1 MRGIKGIL
9 VTAVVALGAFFALN
23 TVNGTVTANGDCSAN
38 AVIKCGTYSID
49 TLRSKFNN
57 DSTKGTKNIFS
68 YFGITSD
75 TINNKKV
82 RNGYVTRGGDVV
94 VDGKVVASDAI
105 TAGRQYIAGSTK
117 ATYNGTSFYV
127 RKPSVSFR
135 QNSLSAYVFFNA
147 DGTFAGAVIKD
158 CGNPVKAKNKITP
171 KKPAVYCDRL
181 SASRISK
188 SNVAPSAAYRFTA
201 KAHAVDGAKVTG
213 YTYSFSDGTKV
224 NTTKTSVDHTFKT
237 AGTHTVSLTVK
248 GTVNG
253 KTVSVSGANCKVT
266 VKVDKPE
273 VPKQIKVCD
282 LKTKK
287 VITIN
292 EKDFDSKKHS
302 KNLDDCKEA
311 PKPKHPKVDINK
323 TVNGKEH
330 LVVKENVA
338 FTYEVKVTN
347 TGDVDLVNAVVT
359 DKAPA
364 GVKLTGANMGTVS
377 ANGSTWTYTISKL
390 AVGKSMSFTLNAVV
404 PKAVAGT
411 LKNTVCVDTPTV
423 PGNPDD
429 CDDATVEVPE
439 PNKVEVCEI
448 STGNTVTVTEDQ
460 AKDTTKYAPVGDAK
474 CKVEVCDTTTGTIV
488 TIDKKDQDDD
498 KYTTDLSK
506 CEKVEV
512 CNPETGEVITVNPVD
527 QDKYKPVGDVA
538 CQETPEVPETPE
550 TPETPD
556 TPETPVTELP
566 QTGVAQAFSG
576 VFGLGALTAA
586 SYYFVTSRR
595 P

>member
-23 TVNGTVTANGDCSAN
+23 TFNGTVTANGDCTAN

-49 TLRSKFNN
+49 TLRSKYNN
-57 DSTKGTKNIFS
+57 DSTKGTKNIFQ

-75 TINNKKV
+75 TVNNKKV

-94 VDGKVVASDAI
+94 VDGKVVASDAV
-105 TAGRQYIAGSTK
+105 TTGRQYMAGSTK
-117 ATYNGTSFYV
+117 TTYNGTTFYV
-127 RKPSVSFR
+127 RKPSVSFQ

-147 DGTFAGAVIKD
+147 NGTFAGAVIKD
-158 CGNPVKAKNKITP
+158 CGNPVKAKNKVTP
-171 KKPAVYCDRL
+171 KNPTVACDRL
-181 SASRISK
+181 TAARISK
-188 SNVAPSAAYRFTA
+188 TNVAPNATYRFTA
-201 KAHAVDGAKVTG
+201 KATALDGAKITG
-213 YTYSFSDGTKV
+213 YTYSFSDGTKL

-237 AGTHTVSLTVK
+237 AGTHTVTLTVK
-248 GTVNG
+248 GEVNG
-253 KTVSVSGANCKVT
+253 KAVTISSTNCKVT

-282 LKTKK
+282 LATKK
-287 VITIN
+287 IVTIN

-311 PKPKHPKVDINK
+311 PKPKNPKVDINK

-330 LVVKENVA
+330 IVIKENVA
-338 FTYEVKVTN
+338 FTYQVKVTN

-359 DKAPA
+359 DKAPV
-364 GVKLTGANMGTVS
+364 GVKLTGASMGTVS
-377 ANGSTWTYTISKL
+377 ANGSTWTYTIGNL
-390 AVGKSMSFTLNAVV
+390 AVGKSMSFTLNAVA
-404 PKAVAGT
+404 PKVVAGT

-429 CDDATVEVPE
+429 CDDATIEIPE
-439 PNKVEVCEI
+439 PNMVQVCEI
-448 STGNTVTVTEDQ
+448 TTGNTITVTEDQ
-460 AKDTTKYAPVGDAK
+460 AKDTTKYAPVGDAQ
-474 CKVEVCDTTTGTIV
+474 CKVEVCDTTTGTVV
-488 TIDKKDQDDD
+488 TIDKKDQNDE

-506 CEKVEV
+506 CDKVEV
-512 CNPETGEVITVNPVD
+512 CNPETGEIITVNPID
-527 QDKYKPVGDVA
+527 QDKYKPVTDAA
-538 CQETPEVPETPE
+538 CQETPEVPEVPE
-550 TPETPD
+550 TPV
-556 TPETPVTELP
+556 TPEAPVTELP
-566 QTGVAQAFSG
+566 QTGLSQAFSG

-586 SYYFVTSRR
+586 GYYFVTSRR